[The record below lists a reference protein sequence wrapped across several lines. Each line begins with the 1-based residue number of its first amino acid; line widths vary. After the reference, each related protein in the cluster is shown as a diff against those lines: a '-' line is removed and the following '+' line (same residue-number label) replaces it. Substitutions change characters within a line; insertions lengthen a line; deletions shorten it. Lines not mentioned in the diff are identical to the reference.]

1 MQKTQRDMCLIPG
14 LGRSPRGRHGNP
26 LQYSCLKNPH
36 GQRSLAGYS
45 SWGHK
50 ELDAAEHKILYICT
64 RHLCLILSSPSAW
77 KHFIFSM
84 TFSPPLFSPKGWGGS
99 FKPLKIIKEAC
110 HIAFLRSWR
119 ESQQD
124 SAYISS
130 FPSSPLLSEAAFPC
144 KTLLAFCNFL
154 ILQGDWYWGS
164 LWGLPWEKHIKRQHS
179 AVFTLPLSLV
189 MQTSPGRNM
198 RNPFRALA
206 CQSLGRMLHPATI
219 HWAPPVSWIF
229 WLKVLC
235 V

>member
-1 MQKTQRDMCLIPG
+1 MPPEMTQKSEARNLQIYLHLLYPSCQVALVVKNLPAKQKTQRDMCLIPG

-36 GQRSLAGYS
+36 GQRRLAGYS

-124 SAYISS
+124 SAYI
-130 FPSSPLLSEAAFPC
+130 
-144 KTLLAFCNFL
+144 
-154 ILQGDWYWGS
+154 
-164 LWGLPWEKHIKRQHS
+164 
-179 AVFTLPLSLV
+179 
-189 MQTSPGRNM
+189 
-198 RNPFRALA
+198 
-206 CQSLGRMLHPATI
+206 
-219 HWAPPVSWIF
+219 
-229 WLKVLC
+229 
-235 V
+235 